1 MGILNITPDSFTD
14 TGRYLDP
21 GAAEAAAIEMEA
33 QGADLIDVGG
43 ESTRPGSDE
52 IPEDEEILRIRP
64 VLQRLSRRLTIPV
77 SVDTTKARVAEM
89 ALGEGAAMLNDVSGL
104 RYDSTLAE
112 MAARHG
118 AALVL
123 MHGRGRSRDM
133 YREASYESVGREVAR
148 ELAAS
153 LERALSAGVA
163 RDSVILDPGL
173 GSHGG
178 HRRAARRRPG
188 RGHRGRGNRRGVV
201 GRSPRA
207 RARRQGN
214 GGRRAH
220 RRRCTWGGPPRT
232 RQQIMPT
239 WLSAL
244 PQRFP
249 TMTWWDVLD
258 IAIVTVVIYEVLRAI
273 RGTRT
278 VQMTVG
284 LALLVM
290 AFYIS
295 RWGHL
300 QTVDWLIRNLLGYL
314 VFAVIVLFQSDIRRA
329 LAHLG
334 RAPFFRLF
342 LTTEGAE
349 ETIDEIVVAATQL
362 SSQRVGAIVVIERQ
376 IGMRNYIEAGLPLDA
391 LLTYDLLV
399 SIFQTKSPL
408 HDGAVIVQRDRVAAA
423 ACFLPLTVNPLLA
436 RHLGTRHRAA
446 IGLTE
451 ENDAVAIIVSEET
464 GNISMALDG
473 RLEGPFD
480 AASLKVRLKSLIESR
495 G

>member
-1 MGILNITPDSFTD
+1 
-14 TGRYLDP
+14 
-21 GAAEAAAIEMEA
+21 
-33 QGADLIDVGG
+33 
-43 ESTRPGSDE
+43 
-52 IPEDEEILRIRP
+52 
-64 VLQRLSRRLTIPV
+64 
-77 SVDTTKARVAEM
+77 
-89 ALGEGAAMLNDVSGL
+89 
-104 RYDSTLAE
+104 
-112 MAARHG
+112 
-118 AALVL
+118 
-123 MHGRGRSRDM
+123 
-133 YREASYESVGREVAR
+133 
-148 ELAAS
+148 
-153 LERALSAGVA
+153 
-163 RDSVILDPGL
+163 
-173 GSHGG
+173 
-178 HRRAARRRPG
+178 
-188 RGHRGRGNRRGVV
+188 
-201 GRSPRA
+201 
-207 RARRQGN
+207 
-214 GGRRAH
+214 
-220 RRRCTWGGPPRT
+220 
-232 RQQIMPT
+232 MPT

>member
-1 MGILNITPDSFTD
+1 VNWFN
-14 TGRYLDP
+14 
-21 GAAEAAAIEMEA
+21 A
-33 QGADLIDVGG
+33 
-43 ESTRPGSDE
+43 
-52 IPEDEEILRIRP
+52 ILRRP
-64 VLQRLSRRLTIPV
+64 PI
-77 SVDTTKARVAEM
+77 
-89 ALGEGAAMLNDVSGL
+89 G
-104 RYDSTLAE
+104 
-112 MAARHG
+112 
-118 AALVL
+118 
-123 MHGRGRSRDM
+123 
-133 YREASYESVGREVAR
+133 
-148 ELAAS
+148 
-153 LERALSAGVA
+153 
-163 RDSVILDPGL
+163 
-173 GSHGG
+173 
-178 HRRAARRRPG
+178 
-188 RGHRGRGNRRGVV
+188 
-201 GRSPRA
+201 
-207 RARRQGN
+207 
-214 GGRRAH
+214 
-220 RRRCTWGGPPRT
+220 
-232 RQQIMPT
+232 
-239 WLSAL
+239 
-244 PQRFP
+244 
-249 TMTWWDVLD
+249 WWDLAD
-258 IAIVTVVIYEVLRAI
+258 IVVVSILIYEVLKLI
-273 RGTRT
+273 RGTRA
-278 VQMTVG
+278 VQM
-284 LALLVM
+284 ALGGGVLV
-290 AFYIS
+290 ALFYGS

-300 QTVDWLIRNLLGYL
+300 ETVNWLIRNMFGYI

>member
-1 MGILNITPDSFTD
+1 
-14 TGRYLDP
+14 
-21 GAAEAAAIEMEA
+21 
-33 QGADLIDVGG
+33 
-43 ESTRPGSDE
+43 
-52 IPEDEEILRIRP
+52 
-64 VLQRLSRRLTIPV
+64 
-77 SVDTTKARVAEM
+77 
-89 ALGEGAAMLNDVSGL
+89 
-104 RYDSTLAE
+104 
-112 MAARHG
+112 
-118 AALVL
+118 
-123 MHGRGRSRDM
+123 
-133 YREASYESVGREVAR
+133 
-148 ELAAS
+148 
-153 LERALSAGVA
+153 
-163 RDSVILDPGL
+163 
-173 GSHGG
+173 
-178 HRRAARRRPG
+178 
-188 RGHRGRGNRRGVV
+188 
-201 GRSPRA
+201 
-207 RARRQGN
+207 
-214 GGRRAH
+214 
-220 RRRCTWGGPPRT
+220 
-232 RQQIMPT
+232 MPT

-290 AFYIS
+290 TFYIS

-342 LTTEGAE
+342 LTAEGAE

-376 IGMRNYIEAGLPLDA
+376 IGLRNYIEAGLPLDA

-436 RHLGTRHRAA
+436 RNLGTRHRAA

-464 GNISMALDG
+464 GNISIALDG
-473 RLEGPFD
+473 KLEGPFD
-480 AASLKVRLKSLIESR
+480 AATLKVRLKSLIESR